1 MSNQITI
8 PCGKHNAKFEL
19 LNLAGGKM
27 VNASYW
33 TYSAKAGFHTPY
45 ASFQIPIEAMPV
57 LIDWL
62 SKHLPNA
69 L

>member
-1 MSNQITI
+1 MSNIII
-8 PCGKHNAKFEL
+8 PCGKHNAKFEIL
-19 LNLAGGKM
+19 DTAGGKI

-45 ASFQIPIEAMPV
+45 ASFQIPLETIPV
-57 LIDWL
+57 LVDWL
-62 SKHLPNA
+62 NVQVASA